1 MVVLRIFQH
10 SLRIVDISSI
20 TIGANSN
27 MERHEVPFAR
37 RVFIATAIPLAM
49 VLIAVLIARAGAV
62 FLLFFVSALFAL
74 ILRAGGDLVARY
86 THMPTH
92 WALGIFILT
101 LLGTLFGSGW
111 FVAPHIADQLDQ
123 LRNQMPQAID
133 ELERNI
139 RAMPWAARLLDSVPD
154 VAETAEQ
161 QSRLIEQLRGIF
173 SVTVGVITSLIV
185 FFVVGFYL
193 AASPDLYVRTFLQL
207 FPLVKRPRIDEV
219 LQRLAHILRLWLLG
233 RAIGMVFVGVL
244 TAAGLYWL
252 DVPLW
257 LALGFIA
264 GLLDFVPNIG
274 PLLAAIPA
282 TLIGLM
288 AGPTQALYVIVLYI
302 AVQQLEAYVVEP
314 IIEQRIVRVAP
325 AFSII
330 VQILLAVVLGFVGL
344 LLATPLMVA
353 LMVLIQELYVKDV
366 LEATTRV
373 EPAIERATR

>member
-1 MVVLRIFQH
+1 
-10 SLRIVDISSI
+10 
-20 TIGANSN
+20 
-27 MERHEVPFAR
+27 VPFAR
-37 RVFIATAIPLAM
+37 RVFIATTIPLAM

-62 FLLFFVSALFAL
+62 FLLFFVGALFAL
-74 ILRAGGDLVARY
+74 ILRAGGDLIARY
-86 THMPTH
+86 TPMPTN
-92 WALGIFILT
+92 WALGVFIVL
-101 LLGTLFGSGW
+101 LLGSFLGAGW
-111 FVAPHIADQLDQ
+111 FMAPHVSDQLDQ
-123 LRNQMPQAID
+123 LRSQMPQALD
-133 ELERNI
+133 ELERDI
-139 RAMPWAARLLDSVPD
+139 RSIPWAARMLDSVPN

-161 QSRLIEQLRGIF
+161 QSRLIEQLRSVF

-185 FFVVGFYL
+185 FLVVGFYL
-193 AASPDLYVRTFLQL
+193 AANPDLYVRTFLQL
-207 FPLVKRPRIDEV
+207 FPLVKRPRIEEV
-219 LQRLAHILRLWLLG
+219 LQRLAHVLRLWLLG
-233 RAIGMVFVGVL
+233 RAIGMLFVGVL

-252 DVPLW
+252 DIPMW

-302 AVQQLEAYVVEP
+302 VIQQLEAYLVEP
-314 IIEQRIVRVAP
+314 LIEQRIVRVAP

-344 LLATPLMVA
+344 LLATPLMVT

-373 EPAIERATR
+373 EPTIERAPR

>member
-1 MVVLRIFQH
+1 
-10 SLRIVDISSI
+10 
-20 TIGANSN
+20 

-92 WALGIFILT
+92 WALGVFILT

>member
-1 MVVLRIFQH
+1 
-10 SLRIVDISSI
+10 
-20 TIGANSN
+20 

-49 VLIAVLIARAGAV
+49 VLIVALIARAGAV
-62 FLLFFVSALFAL
+62 FLLFFVGALFAL
-74 ILRAGGDLVARY
+74 ILRAGGDLIARY
-86 THMPTH
+86 TQMPNT
-92 WALGIFILT
+92 WALGLFIVLS
-101 LLGTLFGSGW
+101 LSGFFGIGW
-111 FVAPHIADQLDQ
+111 AIAPHISDQLDQ
-123 LRNQMPQAID
+123 LRSQMPQALD
-133 ELERNI
+133 ELERTI
-139 RAMPWAARLLDSVPD
+139 RSIPWAAQLLDSVPD

-161 QSRLIEQLRGIF
+161 QSRLIEQLQGVF

-185 FFVVGFYL
+185 FLVVGFYL

-207 FPLVKRPRIDEV
+207 FPLVKRPRIEEV
-219 LQRLAHILRLWLLG
+219 LNRLAHVLRLWLLG
-233 RAIGMVFVGVL
+233 RAIGMLFVGIL
-244 TAAGLYWL
+244 TAAGLYVL
-252 DVPLW
+252 DIPLW

-282 TLIGLM
+282 TLIGLT
-288 AGPTQALYVIVLYI
+288 AGPTQALYVILLYVV
-302 AVQQLEAYVVEP
+302 VQQLEAYIVEP
-314 IIEQRIVRVAP
+314 LIEQRIVRVAP

-373 EPAIERATR
+373 EPAIERAGR

>member
-1 MVVLRIFQH
+1 
-10 SLRIVDISSI
+10 
-20 TIGANSN
+20 
-27 MERHEVPFAR
+27 
-37 RVFIATAIPLAM
+37 M

-92 WALGIFILT
+92 WALGVFILT

>member
-1 MVVLRIFQH
+1 
-10 SLRIVDISSI
+10 
-20 TIGANSN
+20 
-27 MERHEVPFAR
+27 
-37 RVFIATAIPLAM
+37 M